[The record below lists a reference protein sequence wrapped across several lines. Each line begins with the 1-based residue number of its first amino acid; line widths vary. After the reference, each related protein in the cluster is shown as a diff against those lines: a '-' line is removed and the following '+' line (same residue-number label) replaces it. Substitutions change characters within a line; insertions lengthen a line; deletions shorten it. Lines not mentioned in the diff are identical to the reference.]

1 MKPILFSLFLC
12 FSCLFLQ
19 AQTAKIDVVVKEK
32 LLTQEIVDC
41 IIIFQQQAD
50 ISSAYSIKGKT
61 EKATYVFEQ
70 LKSLASSSAT
80 TEGFLRTQGILYQR
94 FYVVNSIHAKLN
106 ADQMNTIASF
116 SEVKSILHNSSF
128 VMEKPVEI
136 VADNTRMGVTNY
148 GIKKIKADKVWEMG
162 ITGQGVVVGA
172 QDTGYDWEHPALK
185 IQYNGFDGVNANHNY
200 CWHDAIHERNPNNS
214 NDNNPCGFDATAP
227 CDDDAHGT
235 HTMGTILGYY
245 ANGSDTNKIGIA
257 PDAKYIC
264 ARNMDRGWGLLS
276 TYLECFEWF
285 IAPTDLSGNNP
296 DPAKSPHVINNSW
309 GCVKEEGCDTS
320 NLNVLEMAVNTCKAA
335 GIVVVVSNGNEGP
348 GCRTTGDPAALY
360 LNSFS
365 VGSSDQNNNISGF
378 SSRGPTKSGLSKP
391 DVTAPGSQIMS
402 SIPGN
407 GYAAYSGTSM
417 AGPHVAGLVALI
429 ISANPNLAGE
439 VDSIQEIIKSTCI
452 KKLTFEGC
460 GGNTSTSYPNNTFGY
475 GIIDAKAAVDKAL
488 AILTGIPSYEIP
500 GLLVYPNPSNGYL
513 NIEGAGKDVHFE
525 LYFMDGKL
533 EKSIVFQENE
543 QINLQGLA
551 SGMYIYTLK
560 SNSGQSSG
568 KLIIESK

>member
-1 MKPILFSLFLC
+1 MKSKLLSVFLM
-12 FSCLFLQ
+12 LLAITVN
-19 AQTAKIDVVVKEK
+19 AQSSKIDIEVQNK
-32 LLTQEIVDC
+32 LQTQQVVDC
-41 IIIFQQQAD
+41 VIIFEYQAD
-50 ISSAYSIKGKT
+50 LSSSQQVKGKT
-61 EKATYVFEQ
+61 EKATYVYEQ
-70 LKSLASSSAT
+70 LKMVAT
-80 TEGFLRTQGILYQR
+80 STHYTEAFLQEEGIAYQR
-94 FYVVNSIHAKLN
+94 FFVVNSLRAKLN
-106 ADQMNTIASF
+106 VTQINTIANF
-116 SEVKSILHNSSF
+116 SEVSRIIQNGTFL
-128 VMEKPVEI
+128 MEKPVEI

-162 ITGQGVVVGA
+162 ITGQGVIVGA
-172 QDTGYDWEHPALK
+172 QDTGYDWEHPALMMK
-185 IQYNGFDGVNANHNY
+185 YNGYDGITTDHNY
-200 CWHDAIHERNPNNS
+200 SWHDAIHERNPNNS
-214 NDNNPCGFDATAP
+214 NDDNPCGFDTQAP

-257 PDAKYIC
+257 PDAKFIC

-285 IAPTDLSGNNP
+285 IAPTDLNGNNP
-296 DPAKSPHVINNSW
+296 DPSKSPHVINNSW

-320 NLNVLEMAVNTCKAA
+320 NLNILEVAVNNCKAA

-348 GCRTTGDPAALY
+348 GCRTTGNPAALY

-378 SSRGPTKSGLSKP
+378 SSRGPTRHGLSKP

-402 SIPGN
+402 SVPNN
-407 GYAAYSGTSM
+407 GYASYSGTSM

-452 KKLTFEGC
+452 KKFTFEGC
-460 GGNTSTSYPNNTFGY
+460 GGNTSTSYPNNTYGY

-488 AILTGIPSYEIP
+488 AILTGIPTYNIP
-500 GLLVYPNPSNGYL
+500 GLLIYPNPSNGFL
-513 NIEGAGKDVHFE
+513 TIEGAGRDAHFE
-525 LYFMDGKL
+525 LYYMDGKL
-533 EKSIVFQENE
+533 EKSLIIQENQ

-551 SGMYIYTLK
+551 TGMYIYTIK
-560 SNSGQSSG
+560 NTEGQSSG
-568 KLIIESK
+568 KLVIEAE

>member
-1 MKPILFSLFLC
+1 MLLAITVN
-12 FSCLFLQ
+12 
-19 AQTAKIDVVVKEK
+19 AQSSKIDIEVQNK
-32 LLTQEIVDC
+32 LQTQQVVDC
-41 IIIFQQQAD
+41 VIIFEYQAD
-50 ISSAYSIKGKT
+50 LSSSQQVKGKT
-61 EKATYVFEQ
+61 EKATYVYEQ
-70 LKSLASSSAT
+70 LKMVAT
-80 TEGFLRTQGILYQR
+80 STHYTEAFLQEEGIAYQR
-94 FYVVNSIHAKLN
+94 FFVVNSLRAKLN
-106 ADQMNTIASF
+106 VTQINTIANF
-116 SEVKSILHNSSF
+116 SEVSRIIQNGTFL
-128 VMEKPVEI
+128 MEKPVEI

-162 ITGQGVVVGA
+162 ITGQGVIVGA
-172 QDTGYDWEHPALK
+172 QDTGYDWEHPALMMK
-185 IQYNGFDGVNANHNY
+185 YNGYDGITTDHNY
-200 CWHDAIHERNPNNS
+200 SWHDAIHERNPNNS
-214 NDNNPCGFDATAP
+214 NDDNPCGFDTQAP

-257 PDAKYIC
+257 PDAKFIC

-285 IAPTDLSGNNP
+285 IAPTDLNGNNP
-296 DPAKSPHVINNSW
+296 DPSKSPHVINNSW

-320 NLNVLEMAVNTCKAA
+320 NLNILEVAVNNCKAA

-348 GCRTTGDPAALY
+348 GCRTTGNPAALY

-378 SSRGPTKSGLSKP
+378 SSRGPTRHGLSKP

-402 SIPGN
+402 SVPNN
-407 GYAAYSGTSM
+407 GYASYSGTSM

-452 KKLTFEGC
+452 KKFTFEGC
-460 GGNTSTSYPNNTFGY
+460 GGNTSTSYPNNTYGY

-488 AILTGIPSYEIP
+488 AILTGIPTYNIP
-500 GLLVYPNPSNGYL
+500 GLLIYPNPSNGFL
-513 NIEGAGKDVHFE
+513 TIEGAGRDAHFE
-525 LYFMDGKL
+525 LYYMDGKL
-533 EKSIVFQENE
+533 EKSLIIQENQ

-551 SGMYIYTLK
+551 TGMYIYTIK
-560 SNSGQSSG
+560 NTEGQSSG
-568 KLIIESK
+568 KLVIEAE